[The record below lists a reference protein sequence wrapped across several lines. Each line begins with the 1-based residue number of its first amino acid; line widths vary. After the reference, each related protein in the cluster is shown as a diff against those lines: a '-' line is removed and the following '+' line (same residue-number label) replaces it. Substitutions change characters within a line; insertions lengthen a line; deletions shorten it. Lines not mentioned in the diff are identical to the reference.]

1 MREMHAVLF
10 DLFGTL
16 ITAESD
22 DNAHRALSEKLAH
35 IHDYVFSGEEHFQ
48 LYYELVHGKRSREK
62 LTSSK
67 AVWEALKELSRK
79 YGFKLRID
87 YPGVRKLHLMFHIAY
102 AEPYP
107 DAVEA
112 LKKAKTL
119 CGKVGLV
126 SDADNDMA
134 YGILYKLKFLQYLDT
149 VVTSEEIGVSK
160 PDPKLFLV
168 AAERLG
174 ARPENTVMIGDSWK
188 DVEGSKNAG
197 MKAVLVLR
205 RREVLENLRKEPDA
219 IVENLI
225 EAVDRAVE
233 LVGCGNK

>member
-1 MREMHAVLF
+1 MHAILF

-35 IHDYVFSGEEHFQ
+35 IHNYVFSGEEHFQ
-48 LYYELVHGKRSREK
+48 LYYELIHGRRSREK
-62 LTSSK
+62 IASSTK
-67 AVWEALKELSRK
+67 AVWEALRELSRK
-79 YGFKLRID
+79 YGFELKID
-87 YPGVRKLHLMFHIAY
+87 YPSVRKLHLMFHIAY

-107 DAVEA
+107 DAVDA
-112 LKKAKTL
+112 LKKAKAL
-119 CGKVGLV
+119 CGKIGLV
-126 SDADNDMA
+126 SDADNDMV
-134 YGILYKLKFLQYLDT
+134 YGILYRLGLLRYLDT
-149 VVTSEEIGVSK
+149 IVTSEEIGVSK

-174 ARPENTVMIGDSWK
+174 VRPENTAMIGDSWK
-188 DVEGSKNAG
+188 DVEGAKNAG

-205 RREVLENLRKEPDA
+205 RKEVLENLRVKPDD

-225 EAVDRAVE
+225 EAVDKAAG
-233 LVGCGNK
+233 LVGCGSA

>member
-1 MREMHAVLF
+1 MYAVLF

-35 IHDYVFSGEEHFQ
+35 IHDYAFKGEEHFQ
-48 LYYELVHGKRSREK
+48 LYYELIHGKRSREK

-67 AVWEALKELSRK
+67 AVWEALRELSRK
-79 YGFKLRID
+79 YGFKLKID

-107 DAVEA
+107 DAIDA

-119 CGKVGLV
+119 CGKIGLV

-149 VVTSEEIGVSK
+149 VVTSEEVGVSK

-174 ARPENTVMIGDSWK
+174 VRPENIVMIGDSWK
-188 DVEGSKNAG
+188 DVEGAKNAG
-197 MKAVLVLR
+197 MRAVLVLR
-205 RREVLENLRKEPDA
+205 RREVLENLRVKPDS

-225 EAVDRAVE
+225 EAVDKAVE
-233 LVGCGNK
+233 LIGCGNT